1 MLTAIVCIDCRTTD
15 LTPPERLTIES
26 NSIQRL
32 FTEKSHTTVID
43 PSRSLKRAFLSNRTV
58 TCNDGSQAGFYLRK
72 SLKSKRWVVFFEGGW
87 HCYDTKSCRTRW
99 LRLRHLMTS
108 AQWPETRDGKCNV
121 DKKCSDLYDK
131 IESMINWI
139 GFHWIFFIFV
149 ICLFNNS
156 WWHFIAN

>member
-1 MLTAIVCIDCRTTD
+1 MCTDCRSTD

-32 FTEKSHTTVID
+32 FTEKGQPALID

-72 SLKSKRWVVFFEGGW
+72 SMKSKRWVVFFEGGW

-108 AQWPETRDGKCNV
+108 AQWPETRDGK
-121 DKKCSDLYDK
+121 DKFRGSKSELNWCSLLTD
-131 IESMINWI
+131 SSHVINWQLAYS
-139 GFHWIFFIFV
+139 
-149 ICLFNNS
+149 CS
-156 WWHFIAN
+156 WWNIVTG